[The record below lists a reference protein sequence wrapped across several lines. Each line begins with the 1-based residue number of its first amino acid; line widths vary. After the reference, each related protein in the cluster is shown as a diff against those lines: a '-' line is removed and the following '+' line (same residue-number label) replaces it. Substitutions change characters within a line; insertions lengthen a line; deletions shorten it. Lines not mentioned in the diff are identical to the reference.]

1 MTMAQGPP
9 NPSAIKRHCHNNNH
23 PKTIDEGPP
32 PRQPV
37 SGNSSSASSSS
48 STSSPSYMNKNNN
61 HGPCLSPSP
70 ELSYGDQSGNSAPSS
85 LVPSNSSFTTAS
97 SIIPRLPSPV
107 HSNASPLEATTSS
120 SSSSST
126 TETKGRR
133 RALSCV
139 AAPISTQTSQVK
151 AEEQESTKNELMKL
165 EEEVEGQ
172 KPGNPLAG
180 APLDWSTAT
189 VPDASKSAP
198 SLLKTSTSSS
208 SLHGSSNSIIALG
221 NPSSSNNLSNMNSRR
236 QKRLERNRESARLSR
251 RRRKQYLE
259 VLEERV
265 SMLSEEMDRGRC
277 LHVDHALTAYN
288 QLRHSLLTST
298 SQDLCNLAKQLA
310 YASRTSDELRVAA
323 TFQKEQLSS
332 MVFPTVNKFT
342 LWLTLQNDVYF
353 RGGRA
358 ASERLSAARI
368 GERIF
373 SENKKVSSL
382 SQHMWP
388 LVCNEIGLSYD
399 QEERFRAYQR
409 NILTNP
415 TSFLHRHTAHA
426 SKHVLESMHQTIQ
439 VVNELTR
446 QREAK
451 VLSILTLPQQIKY
464 LQYLHKQ
471 KQEKS
476 QQQQK
481 AMVSSLMKS
490 VLKTKTQDLKTC
502 PKERHV
508 AANLYII
515 NHQLKNMVLKDLPK
529 VAPIISNKS
538 QLKKLSRR
546 PSFESLASSEHHTHP
561 DHEKKSSLKRV
572 SSEISVDEM
581 DSSLHSGN
589 HNIGPILPPEV
600 AESNASSLVQETLGS
615 IMSIIPPMP
624 QSFTT
629 TIPAPQPTTYTTST
643 APVPPP
649 TQPSNSAPLTYHP
662 QAQPT
667 PFSTLPNTAPTPI
680 TSIYQQPQQFTQ
692 PTSVN
697 TKMNS
702 HFVPQDVFSNANVTT
717 TTIPAPTPFTSNT
730 TYQQTSA
737 TQPQNTMN
745 MHYTNP
751 SGIPSSVTT
760 TQSLQNQ
767 HNGPG
772 KTLLKT
778 TTSGGGI
785 SMASSAGT
793 HYHHP
798 TNQHITQNQ
807 QYHPPTQQHDQ
818 QVYQHSQQQQQ
829 APAPPV
835 AHQNTNTQPT
845 VNTSYQSCVP
855 NPVMS
860 MGTQSRNTQPPPPPN
875 NPIASQP
882 APLLPQRTSNYSPMM
897 MDYSIP
903 EICPPPLG
911 QVISTNL
918 PNPADDFLFELK
930 EEDWAIGEGF
940 DD

>member
-9 NPSAIKRHCHNNNH
+9 NPSAIQRHCHTNSH
-23 PKTIDEGPP
+23 QKTIDAGPH

-37 SGNSSSASSSS
+37 SGNSSSASS

-61 HGPCLSPSP
+61 HGPSLSPSP
-70 ELSYGDQSGNSAPSS
+70 ELSYGDHSGNSAPSS
-85 LVPSNSSFTTAS
+85 
-97 SIIPRLPSPV
+97 IPRLPSPV

-120 SSSSST
+120 SSST
-126 TETKGRR
+126 TEIQGRPR
-133 RALSCV
+133 SLSCV
-139 AAPISTQTSQVK
+139 AAPVSTQSNHVK
-151 AEEQESTKNELMKL
+151 LEEQESTKNELMKL

-172 KPGNPLAG
+172 PGNPLAG

-198 SLLKTSTSSS
+198 SLMNTSTSSS
-208 SLHGSSNSIIALG
+208 SLHGSSNSIVGLG
-221 NPSSSNNLSNMNSRR
+221 NSSSSNNLSSMNSRR

-277 LHVDHALTAYN
+277 LHVDHALSAYQ

-298 SQDLCNLAKQLA
+298 SQDLCDLARQLA

-332 MVFPTVNKFT
+332 MVFPKVNKFI

-382 SQHMWP
+382 SQQMWP

-426 SKHVLESMHQTIQ
+426 SKHVLESMHETIQ
-439 VVNELTR
+439 TVHELTR

-481 AMVSSLMKS
+481 AIVSSLMK
-490 VLKTKTQDLKTC
+490 VIVKKKVQEFKTC
-502 PKERHV
+502 PKEQHV

-529 VAPIISNKS
+529 VAPVISKQS

-572 SSEISVDEM
+572 SSEISVDDM
-581 DSSLHSGN
+581 DSSHSGN

-600 AESNASSLVQETLGS
+600 AESNAASLVQETLGS
-615 IMSIIPPMP
+615 IKSIIPVMP

-629 TIPAPQPTTYTTST
+629 TIPAPQPTTYTNST
-643 APVPPP
+643 APAPP
-649 TQPSNSAPLTYHP
+649 TPNNSAQLTYHSQP
-662 QAQPT
+662 QPKPFPT
-667 PFSTLPNTAPTPI
+667 LSNTTHTPI
-680 TSIYQQPQQFTQ
+680 TSIYQQPQQVSQ

-702 HFVPQDVFSNANVTT
+702 HFVPQDAISNANVTT
-717 TTIPAPTPFTSNT
+717 NTIPAPATFTSNT
-730 TYQQTSA
+730 TYQQVSTA
-737 TQPQNTMN
+737 QHHNTMN
-745 MHYTNP
+745 MNYTNTN
-751 SGIPSSVTT
+751 GIPSSVTT
-760 TQSLQNQ
+760 TQPLQNQ
-767 HNGPG
+767 HTIPG
-772 KTLLKT
+772 QTLLKT
-778 TTSGGGI
+778 TTSGGGGI
-785 SMASSAGT
+785 SMASTAGT
-793 HYHHP
+793 HYHHQP
-798 TNQHITQNQ
+798 NQYNTQNQ
-807 QYHPPTQQHDQ
+807 QYLHPTQQQNQ
-818 QVYQHSQQQQQ
+818 QVYQQPQQQT
-829 APAPPV
+829 PAPHHN
-835 AHQNTNTQPT
+835 ASTQPI
-845 VNTSYQSCVP
+845 VNTSYPSCVP

-860 MGTQSRNTQPPPPPN
+860 MAAQQPISAQPPPPPN
-875 NPIASQP
+875 NPLAAQP
-882 APLLPQRTSNYSPMM
+882 ASLLSHHAPNYSPMM

-903 EICPPPLG
+903 EISPPPLG